1 MIASV
6 DKSTVSGSNTTETK
20 MLGVILPEKL
30 SSGLKT
36 LLLMQFLPECV
47 YNASNC
53 GDNCVCWILSIAKK
67 HGITINLYHL
77 MDFSGRRFTATI
89 ANTGEIIH
97 SMDELVLVGA
107 KRLEEVAL

>member
-36 LLLMQFLPECV
+36 LLLMQFLPERV

-77 MDFSGRRFTATI
+77 MDLAAG
-89 ANTGEIIH
+89 
-97 SMDELVLVGA
+97 VLLQQLPIRV
-107 KRLEEVAL
+107 KSSTLWTSWCL